1 MDRRETTSGRI
12 RGIRR
17 TSDGMARVLRQRMT
31 PAEERLWH
39 SLRGRHVASLKFR
52 RQHPLGPYIVDFCC
66 PEIRL
71 VIEIDG
77 EVHETQREYDAG
89 RTETLQH
96 FGYTVLRFTND
107 DVLHRHEEVLD
118 TILNLVS
125 QPEERQPKP

>member
-17 TSDGMARVLRQRMT
+17 SNDGMARVLWQRMT
-31 PAEERLWH
+31 PAEECLWQ
-39 SLRGRHVASLKFR
+39 SLRGRQVANLKFR

-71 VIEIDG
+71 IIEIDG

-89 RTETLQH
+89 RTETIEQY
-96 FGYTVLRFTND
+96 GYRVIRFTND
-107 DVLHRHEEVLD
+107 DVLHRHGWVLD
-118 TILNLVS
+118 TILNLIS
-125 QPEERQPKP
+125 TPSERQS

>member
-77 EVHETQREYDAG
+77 EVHETQKEYDAG
-89 RTETLQH
+89 RFEALQH
-96 FGYTVLRFTND
+96 FGYRVIRFSND
-107 DVLHRHEEVLD
+107 DVLLRHESVLD
-118 TILNLVS
+118 TILSLVS
-125 QPEERQPKP
+125 NPTKRQPNP